1 MYGVFPVQSLV
12 SEMQNVLCREIG
24 RITISLSPGETPAG
38 LRPLSSHLD
47 LPARSRQ
54 STMTKRSLWEEFI
67 CAYGFIDV
75 RVYHGREA
83 KLQAAGLV
91 AGAGRKLG
99 EHFSDASTK

>member
-47 LPARSRQ
+47 LPARSQ
-54 STMTKRSLWEEFI
+54 H
-67 CAYGFIDV
+67 YVD
-75 RVYHGREA
+75 
-83 KLQAAGLV
+83 
-91 AGAGRKLG
+91 
-99 EHFSDASTK
+99 